1 MRTTS
6 SHVRTAIWA
15 TETLAERVICVVY
28 APARAGAKKCSLETE
43 MGTRE
48 EAKRRKG
55 RVPQLSPVQDLL
67 CCWLAAAK
75 GVAHS
80 VLGEV
85 STFLLRVSCSPP
97 KGPLCQALEPPPFLS
112 SIHY

>member
-43 MGTRE
+43 MGTSLTWGEGRE
-48 EAKRRKG
+48 
-55 RVPQLSPVQDLL
+55 
-67 CCWLAAAK
+67 
-75 GVAHS
+75 
-80 VLGEV
+80 
-85 STFLLRVSCSPP
+85 T
-97 KGPLCQALEPPPFLS
+97 LE
-112 SIHY
+112 